1 MSIQIKLFLILL
13 LILIAF
19 FIYYVLGFILPY
31 VLLTMESTN
40 IEYTLLIC
48 YFWFLSLILFVFII
62 P

>member
-1 MSIQIKLFLILL
+1 MSLQIKLLLILL
-13 LILIAF
+13 LILFAF
-19 FIYYVLGFILPY
+19 LIYYVLGTILPY